1 MMAPGCTV
9 SVVGFVSAPPF
20 SIGRRLPLGTGIRS
34 TRLQHSGF
42 PGCRTVTDTPS
53 LDPASTTPSHKG
65 IRVQAMLVNGEL
77 NSAFALYYWG

>member
-1 MMAPGCTV
+1 
-9 SVVGFVSAPPF
+9 
-20 SIGRRLPLGTGIRS
+20 
-34 TRLQHSGF
+34 
-42 PGCRTVTDTPS
+42 VTDTPS